1 MTRVVA
7 IVLVRNEDIFIDQ
20 ALRNVLPACDEMLIA
35 DNLSTDHTPAILE
48 AIRRDFP
55 DKVTVRRVTDPSES
69 HAMIAPL
76 TGTDTWIFGVDGD
89 EIYDGERLKG
99 FFDQL
104 RGGLYR
110 DRWMILGNVLNVAE
124 MGDDH
129 KMATGYLA
137 PPCRSMTKLYN
148 FAAIDEW
155 GDRCPERLHG
165 GNVKFRPGYDSMKR
179 VFLHDEV
186 SWADAVFRCLH
197 LCFLRRSSQD
207 KADPGVRKNIM
218 DNQVRNWRKL
228 FKQVR
233 DWYQK
238 KSSACWKNE
247 VYRRGEP
254 VTLPVGEFFDR
265 A

>member
-20 ALRNVLPACDEMLIA
+20 ALRNVLPACDEVLIA
-35 DNLSTDHTPAILE
+35 DNLSTDNTPAIIE

-55 DKVTVRRVTDPSES
+55 DKITVRRVNDPAES
-69 HAMIAPL
+69 HAMVTPFV
-76 TGTDTWIFGVDGD
+76 GTDTWIFGVDGD
-89 EIYDGERLKG
+89 EIYDGERLRG

-104 RGGLYR
+104 RSGLYR
-110 DRWMILGNVLNVAE
+110 ERWMILGNVLNVAE
-124 MGDDH
+124 MGADH
-129 KMATGYLA
+129 QIATGYLA

-148 FAAIDEW
+148 FAAIDAW

-165 GNVKFRPGYDSMKR
+165 GNVKFRQGYDSMKR

-186 SWADAVFRCLH
+186 SWADAAFRCLH

-218 DNQVRNWRKL
+218 DSQDRSWRKLVKQVRNW
-228 FKQVR
+228 F
-233 DWYQK
+233 QK
-238 KSSACWKNE
+238 KTAACWKDE

-254 VTLPVGEFFDR
+254 VTLPVSEFFKR

>member
-35 DNLSTDHTPAILE
+35 DNMSTDNTPAILE

-55 DKVTVRRVTDPSES
+55 DKVTVRRVKSPSES
-69 HAMIAPL
+69 QDMIRPF
-76 TGTDTWIFGVDGD
+76 TGTDTWVFGVDGD
-89 EIYDGERLKG
+89 EVYDGERLKG

-124 MGDDH
+124 MDDAH
-129 KMATGYLA
+129 QSATGYLS

-148 FAAIDEW
+148 FAAIEDW
-155 GDRCPERLHG
+155 GSRCVERLHG
-165 GNVKFRPGYDSMKR
+165 GDVKFRPGYDSMKR

-186 SWADAVFRCLH
+186 SWKDAAFRCLH
-197 LCFLRRSSQD
+197 LCFLRRSSLD
-207 KADPGVRKNIM
+207 EASPTVRKNIM
-218 DNQVRNWRKL
+218 DSQVRSWGKL
-228 FKQVR
+228 TKTIRHWF
-233 DWYQK
+233 QK
-238 KSSACWKNE
+238 KSAACWKNE
-247 VYRRGEP
+247 VYRRGDP
-254 VTLPVGEFFDR
+254 VTLPVSEFFGR
-265 A
+265 V